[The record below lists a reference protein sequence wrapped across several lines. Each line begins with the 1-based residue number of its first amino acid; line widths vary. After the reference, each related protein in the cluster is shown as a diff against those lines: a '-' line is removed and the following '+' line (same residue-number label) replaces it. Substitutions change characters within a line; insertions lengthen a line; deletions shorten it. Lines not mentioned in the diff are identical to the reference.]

1 MRSSVL
7 FVAAIVAG
15 CAAPAP
21 GDMIT
26 QAKVQA
32 IQINVTTFDE
42 MVRDFGPPRTQQV
55 NPQGLRTASWF
66 YFNNSEYGA
75 MQDQRTLTVTYNKDG
90 TVKDYVNSSA
100 GERDGAQKKR

>member
-15 CAAPAP
+15 CAARAP

-26 QAKVQA
+26 QDKVQA
-32 IQINVTTFDE
+32 IKINVTTFDE

-55 NPQGLRTASWF
+55 NQQGLRTASWF